1 MGVARLLDLS
11 KFTGSWTRHRSF
23 FARKLGPIPHF
34 HGHCSQAN
42 AADAINGIEL
52 TEAGVPPYILR
63 GRTEYTIL
71 SFYRVIKRPT
81 DTQAKR
87 SASTAVQTIDP
98 K

>member
-11 KFTGSWTRHRSF
+11 KFTGSWTRHRSS

-34 HGHCSQAN
+34 HGHCSHAT

-52 TEAGVPPYILR
+52 TEAGVPPYNL
-63 GRTEYTIL
+63 GGQTDYTML

-87 SASTAVQTIDP
+87 GASTAVQTMDP